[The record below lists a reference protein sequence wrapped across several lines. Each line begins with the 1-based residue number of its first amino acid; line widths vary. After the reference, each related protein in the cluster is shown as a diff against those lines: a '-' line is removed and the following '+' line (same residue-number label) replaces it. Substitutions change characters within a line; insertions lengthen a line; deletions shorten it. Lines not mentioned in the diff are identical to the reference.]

1 MQEGISRMVTLMSM
15 RRFGGVLAASA
26 LVFVLGAATVT
37 AQEQSPRPESAPI
50 VHRVGETDRLEMT
63 INTGRILT
71 LEQKIAQA
79 QVHDPEILVLTPLS
93 PNQVQIWAKKTG
105 ITRVTLWDDRQQSHS
120 ISVSVNGDSQELAA
134 ILRAEFPNA
143 TIRVRSIKGSVIL
156 SGRVDEAEEAMRIMR
171 VAEAYYIGDGGAPAG
186 GAAGAGPAGGAAAG
200 GSGGNSGPAGGTD
213 PSGGRVIN
221 NLTISGVQTVLL
233 HVKVLEVSR
242 TKLRSAGFDFAQIA
256 NSGGAIASGAA
267 GMLTPE
273 TGIPGVGTATG
284 MALNNSPT
292 MAFRVVG
299 AGGSFFG
306 FLNFLRQNQLAKVL
320 SEPTLTTAS
329 GRPAYFVVGGE
340 LPYAVSQGLGAV
352 SYEWK
357 RYGTKIDFVP
367 IVLGNGRLRLEVRP
381 SISEIDDTRNTTA
394 GAPPALTL
402 REVDA
407 GVEMRAGETLSI
419 AGLVQ
424 TRVESSNQG
433 VPIISDIPYL
443 GALFRMVKD
452 QKNEIETL
460 VLVTPE
466 LVEPM
471 APHEVPPFGPGQL
484 TTSPSDW
491 QLYVNGELEVPNP
504 ACQPNGSPADP
515 RAVPMA
521 APTAPV
527 PPGGPSNLYNPPGP
541 NPPVTKYSDPADSR
555 GLPRF
560 PGPIGYDELKPA
572 NQ

>member
-1 MQEGISRMVTLMSM
+1 MSM
-15 RRFGGVLAASA
+15 RRLGGILAASA
-26 LVFVLGAATVT
+26 LVFVLGAATIT
-37 AQEQSPRPESAPI
+37 AQEQAPRPDSSPI

-63 INTGRILT
+63 VNTGRILT

-105 ITRVTLWDDRQQSHS
+105 ITRVTLWDDRQESHS
-120 ISVSVNGDSQELAA
+120 ISVSVNGDCQELAA
-134 ILRAEFPNA
+134 ILRAEFPNV
-143 TIRVRSIKGSVIL
+143 TIRVRSIKGSVVL

-171 VAEAYYIGDGGAPAG
+171 VAEAYYVGEGGTAGG
-186 GAAGAGPAGGAAAG
+186 GAASGGAAG
-200 GSGGNSGPAGGTD
+200 GSGGNSGAAGGAD

-242 TKLRSAGFDFAQIA
+242 TKLRTAGFDFAQLA
-256 NSGGAIASGAA
+256 NSGGSIASGIADMAGAA
-267 GMLTPE
+267 NGISASATPAPNM
-273 TGIPGVGTATG
+273 TLGT
-284 MALNNSPT
+284 NPT

-306 FLNFLRQNQLAKVL
+306 FLNFLRQNNLVKVL
-320 SEPTLTTAS
+320 AEPTLTTAS

-357 RYGTKIDFVP
+357 RYGTKVDFVP

-381 SISEIDDTRNTTA
+381 SISEIDDSRVTAA

-424 TRVESSNQG
+424 TQVEASNRG

-443 GALFRMVKD
+443 GALFRTVSD

-460 VLVTPE
+460 ILVTPE

-471 APHEVPPFGPGQL
+471 APHEVPPFGPGQQ
-484 TTSPSDW
+484 TTNPSDW

-504 ACQPNGSPADP
+504 ACQPNGCPTDP

-521 APTAPV
+521 PV
-527 PPGGPSNLYNPPGP
+527 PLGGPSNLYNPPGP
-541 NPPVTKYSDPADSR
+541 HPPVTKYSDPADSR

-560 PGPIGYDELKPA
+560 PGPIGYDEP
-572 NQ
+572 